1 MVNIIIKLKVTAK
14 KFPNSP
20 GVYFFRDKAGRP
32 IYVGL
37 AGSLKRRIA
46 SYFRAKEPRIIEM
59 VEAAHT
65 LDFQKTDTLLEA
77 VILEANLIKKY
88 WPKYNV
94 VDKDDRSFIYL
105 VILPGDYPR
114 PVIVRG
120 RELEKYKPV
129 KAKVFGPFESFY
141 ILKTVLSLIRRIFPY
156 STCRPLN
163 GKPSSA
169 KATAGR
175 PCFDYQIGLCPG
187 ACIGVIT
194 PKEYKNNIK
203 NLELFFRGQ
212 KVNLIKKLKKENPE
226 KIMALLRVQDVA
238 LFAGSGRATGGS
250 GSLTSGRIE
259 GYDISHLSGKEPV
272 GAMVVFEN
280 GEKNPSQYRLFK
292 IKGVA
297 GGRNYN
303 DLEMIKEV
311 LTRRFK
317 HPEWQR
323 PEIVFVDGGISQVKI
338 AREVLAKNNIFVPV
352 VGLAKTGGHS
362 ASAYTRDKLVIAN
375 SKKSVRELILASKM
389 IFQSV
394 RNEAHRFAIGFNRR
408 RNARGKFQG

>member
-1 MVNIIIKLKVTAK
+1 MEKIINNLKIIAK

-20 GVYFFRDKAGRP
+20 GVYFFRDKTGRP
-32 IYVGL
+32 IYIGL
-37 AGSLKRRIA
+37 AGFLKRRIA
-46 SYFRAKEPRIIEM
+46 SYFCAKEPRIIEM
-59 VEAAHT
+59 VEAAYS

-114 PVIVRG
+114 PMIVRG

-156 STCRPLN
+156 STCKPLN
-163 GKPSSA
+163 GK
-169 KATAGR
+169 

-187 ACIGVIT
+187 ACIGAIT

-203 NLELFFRGQ
+203 NIELFFKGQ

-226 KIMALLRVQDVA
+226 KITALSRVQDVA
-238 LFAGSGRATGGS
+238 LLAGSSRAMGS
-250 GSLTSGRIE
+250 SGLLTSGRIE

-280 GEKNPSQYRLFK
+280 GEKNSSQYRLFK
-292 IKGVA
+292 IKSVA
-297 GGRNYN
+297 AGRNYN
-303 DLEMIKEV
+303 DLEMMKEV

-317 HPEWQR
+317 HAEWQR

-338 AREVLAKNNIFVPV
+338 VREVLAKNNIFAPV

-362 ASAYTRDKLVIAN
+362 ASAYTHDKLVIAN

-389 IFQSV
+389 LFQSV
-394 RNEAHRFAIGFNRR
+394 RNEAHRFAINYNIKKRNNFN
-408 RNARGKFQG
+408 F